1 MQTNSMQVVPTLL
14 VLALLPGL
22 AGCGSCPDV
31 PGSAVKASDHNGQ
44 PILVNVD
51 ERGVALEGNDP
62 VAYLTEQRAVLG
74 KPELQSTY
82 DGAIY
87 RFASPEHR
95 TAFES
100 APDRYVP
107 AFGGF
112 CAYAASIDK
121 VAPVDVN
128 VFQVVDGRLLLQHSA
143 EAYRLFNQD
152 TRGSLA
158 RADQNWPR
166 LVDCKGH

>member
-1 MQTNSMQVVPTLL
+1 MRTHPMQSAPTVL
-14 VLALLPGL
+14 VLAFL
-22 AGCGSCPDV
+22 AGLSGCSTCPDV
-31 PGSAVKASDHNGQ
+31 PGSALKAADAHGQ

-51 ERGVALEGNDP
+51 DHGVALGGNDP
-62 VAYLTEQRAVLG
+62 VAYFTEQRAVPG
-74 KPELQSTY
+74 KPELQSTF

-87 RFASPEHR
+87 RFASPEDR
-95 TAFES
+95 AAFES
-100 APDRYVP
+100 APEKYVP

-121 VAPVDVN
+121 IAPVDVG
-128 VFQVVDGRLLLQHSA
+128 VFQVVDGRLLLQHSP
-143 EAYRLFNQD
+143 EAYRLFNED

-166 LVDCKGH
+166 LVGCKGN

>member
-1 MQTNSMQVVPTLL
+1 MHTNSMQVVSSLL

-22 AGCGSCPDV
+22 SGCSSCPDV
-31 PGSAVKASDHNGQ
+31 PGSALKAADPHGQ

-51 ERGVALEGNDP
+51 DHGVAIEGNDP
-62 VAYLTEQRAVLG
+62 VAYFTERRAVPG
-74 KPELQSTY
+74 TPELQSTY
-82 DGAIY
+82 AGAIY
-87 RFASPEHR
+87 HFASPESR
-95 TAFES
+95 AAFES

-121 VAPVDVN
+121 IAPVDVN
-128 VFQVVDGRLLLQHSA
+128 VFQVVDGRLLLQYSA
-143 EAYRLFNQD
+143 EAYRRFNQD

-166 LVDCKGH
+166 LVSCKGN